1 MSLLLV
7 SNDINHHGNFKGK
20 SHVTCFENSES
31 HITLPCPITP
41 HVANLGSSSMLIML
55 VINADNIGPIMHQGK
70 PLCHPDH
77 QNGHH
82 ETMHNAL
89 LNFWLVLVYI

>member
-1 MSLLLV
+1 MR
-7 SNDINHHGNFKGK
+7 H
-20 SHVTCFENSES
+20 
-31 HITLPCPITP
+31 
-41 HVANLGSSSMLIML
+41 
-55 VINADNIGPIMHQGK
+55 ADNIGPIMHQGK
-70 PLCHPDH
+70 PLCHPDP

>member
-1 MSLLLV
+1 MCS
-7 SNDINHHGNFKGK
+7 
-20 SHVTCFENSES
+20 ENSIPR
-31 HITLPCPITP
+31 ITLLCPITP
-41 HVANLGSSSMLIML
+41 HVANLGSIMHH
-55 VINADNIGPIMHQGK
+55 ADNIGPIMHQGK

>member
-1 MSLLLV
+1 MCS
-7 SNDINHHGNFKGK
+7 
-20 SHVTCFENSES
+20 ENSIS
-31 HITLPCPITP
+31 LIKLLCPITP
-41 HVANLGSSSMLIML
+41 HVANLGSIMHHT
-55 VINADNIGPIMHQGK
+55 DSIGPTMHQGK

>member
-1 MSLLLV
+1 MC
-7 SNDINHHGNFKGK
+7 H
-20 SHVTCFENSES
+20 
-31 HITLPCPITP
+31 
-41 HVANLGSSSMLIML
+41 
-55 VINADNIGPIMHQGK
+55 ADNIGPIMHQGK

-89 LNFWLVLVYI
+89 LNFWLVLVYNYIN